1 MNDTDLL
8 PPELAEKSLSPL
20 EIVLP
25 YVEALEAI
33 EHLAAKGYLVFAW
46 EGWID
51 YPDGR
56 HGHSGQHQGTKEF
69 WGTKGQS
76 AQERIS
82 ETATFAQQT
91 IKKSQQ
97 EWDEN
102 PEITEATLCFCLSIE
117 AV

>member
-8 PPELAEKSLSPL
+8 PPELAKKSLSPL

-25 YVEALEAI
+25 YVEVLEAI

-46 EGWID
+46 EGWLK

-56 HGHSGQHQGTKEF
+56 HTHSIHQGTRGF

-76 AQERIS
+76 AQERIQ
-82 ETATFAQQT
+82 ETATFARQT
-91 IKKSQQ
+91 IKESQQ
-97 EWDEN
+97 EWDEK
-102 PEITEATLCFCLSIE
+102 PEIAGGTLCFCLSIE